1 MGRMKSELI
10 RSASGVYAAIATP
23 RARDS
28 IEVDPAALFDY
39 LDAIAQAGVD
49 GIVLFGSTG
58 EFVHFELAD
67 RMRVTSLAIK
77 RCRVP
82 LLVNVSHSSLPGA
95 LDLADCA
102 MDAGAAGL
110 LLMPPY
116 FFRYNEEQ
124 IFGFYSEFASVV
136 DGRAKLY
143 LYNIPQFTNPISA
156 ALATRLLSTGAFA
169 GIKDSS
175 GDWQMFEALQV
186 LHSRSSFQLLLGSD
200 SLYMRAF
207 PAGADGVVSG
217 VAGAVPELMVSLNR
231 ALHRN
236 DSQTAGRLNTRLTE
250 FIGWV
255 EKFPATLVIKRA
267 ACVRGWKLDHTAIP
281 LDKDTLANVGS
292 FEQWFREWLPV
303 VLDESAGMRA

>member
-1 MGRMKSELI
+1 MGRMKSEPI
-10 RSASGVYAAIATP
+10 RAARGVYAAVATP
-23 RARDS
+23 RVADS

-39 LDAIAQAGVD
+39 LDAIVRAGVD

-58 EFVHFELAD
+58 EFVHFEVAD
-67 RMRVTSLAIK
+67 RMRVATLAIK

-82 LLVNVSHSSLPGA
+82 LLVNVSHSTLAGA

-116 FFRYNEEQ
+116 FFHYGEEQ
-124 IFGFYSEFASVV
+124 VFAFYSEFAAII
-136 DGRAKLY
+136 DGRVKLY

-156 ALATRLLSTGAFA
+156 SLATRLLATGAFA

-175 GDWQMFEALQV
+175 GDWQMFEALQA
-186 LHSRSSFQLLLGSD
+186 LHSRLPFQLLVGND

-217 VAGAVPELMVSLNR
+217 VAGAVPELMVSLDR
-231 ALHRN
+231 SLQEN
-236 DSQTAGRLNTRLTE
+236 DATTASRFNTRLCE
-250 FIGWV
+250 FINWA
-255 EKFPATLVIKRA
+255 EKFPATLAIKRA
-267 ACVRGWKLDHTAIP
+267 ACLRGWKLDHASIP
-281 LDKDTLANVGS
+281 LDQDTRAALGQ
-292 FEQWFREWLPV
+292 FECWFREWLPV
-303 VLDESAGMRA
+303 VLNESAAMRA